1 MVSFS
6 EIVRLFLR
14 LGGLGF
20 GGPVALVAMMEQECV
35 VEKKWISRER
45 FEQSFVICKML
56 PGPLAYQMAL
66 WVGYELRG
74 VFGGILAGVA
84 FIFPAAT
91 LLFLFAKFYESIQSV
106 QASAWIL
113 DGMRVGALV
122 IILQSVGSLFSPY
135 KRKVSAW
142 VYSVIGACLMLLFPR
157 WEPVIILFGGF
168 LSLILIRKWPLFRMK
183 LSAPTLLFALFWV
196 HFKAGAFVFGTGL
209 AIVPVIEREVVG
221 VFHWLSKE
229 EFLDALAFAQVTPG
243 PVTTIAAF
251 IGYKVAGGLGS
262 LAAAFGIYLPGALT
276 ILGILP
282 WARQKIEKRSWLS
295 DFQMGAVPTVIGCL
309 VTAAY
314 GLLASALSTSTLVM
328 SFIVLLLVQVVFVLP
343 AWVII
348 VLGSVLQPILK
359 SAVALIHG

>member
-1 MVSFS
+1 MVTLS
-6 EIVRLFLR
+6 ELTLLFLK

-20 GGPVALVAMMEQECV
+20 GGPMAFVAMMEQECV
-35 VEKKWISRER
+35 VRRKWIPRER

-74 VFGGILAGVA
+74 ILGGILAGVA
-84 FIFPAAT
+84 FVLPAAT
-91 LLFLFAKFYESIQSV
+91 LLFLFAKFYETVHSTQSF
-106 QASAWIL
+106 AAIL

-135 KRKVSAW
+135 RRKVSAW
-142 VYSVIGACLMLLFPR
+142 VYATLGACLMLLFPR
-157 WEPVIILFGGF
+157 WEPVIILLGGVI
-168 LSLILIRKWPLFRMK
+168 SLMLVQKWPIFRLK
-183 LSAPTLLFALFWV
+183 ISAPTILWSLFWV

-209 AIVPVIEREVVG
+209 AIIPVIEREVVSAYQ
-221 VFHWLSKE
+221 WLTKP

-251 IGYKVAGGLGS
+251 IGYKVFGGIGS
-262 LAAAFGIYLPGALT
+262 LVAAFGIYLPGAIT

-282 WARQKIEKRSWLS
+282 LVRKQIEKKSWLS
-295 DFQMGAVPTVIGCL
+295 DFQMGAVPSVIGCL
-309 VTAAY
+309 ATAAF
-314 GLLASALSTSTLVM
+314 GLLSSALATPTHVW
-328 SFIVLLLVQVVFVLP
+328 SFILLLLLQVVFALP

-359 SAVALIHG
+359 TVVVLIPW